1 MDFLKRTWAE
11 IRMDA
16 LAHNFRQIRRKVG
29 PDCKIMAVVKAD
41 GYGHGDR
48 QVAQV
53 FQREGANWFAV
64 SNIEEAMHLR
74 QGGITKPVLILGFT
88 PADRAAQLCAN
99 RISQTVFSLDYAKA
113 LSEQAQKAGVEV
125 DCHIKLDTGMS
136 RLGFLCDPAHFS
148 QSIEQIGETV
158 ALPGLACT
166 GIFTHFACADEANE
180 DSDRFT
186 LEQFSRYQKGVAELE
201 KRGVRFSL
209 HHCCNSAATM
219 RFPQMHL
226 DMVRPGVILYGLN
239 PTPDCA
245 GLMDL
250 VPAMDLK
257 STVAMVKQVGQGAQ
271 VSYGRTYTASNGTV
285 LATVPI
291 GYADGYRRTHSN
303 QAHMAVHGKLAPVVG
318 TVCMDQLMLDVSE
331 VPDLHE
337 GDLVTVFGKDGEAFL
352 PVDELAARNETI
364 HYEMVCLVGKRVPR
378 IYLRGG
384 KPVGQLNYICP

>member
-11 IRMDA
+11 IRLDA

-113 LSEQAQKAGVEV
+113 LSEQAQKAGMEV

-166 GIFTHFACADEANE
+166 GIFYPF
-180 DSDRFT
+180 
-186 LEQFSRYQKGVAELE
+186 
-201 KRGVRFSL
+201 
-209 HHCCNSAATM
+209 
-219 RFPQMHL
+219 
-226 DMVRPGVILYGLN
+226 
-239 PTPDCA
+239 
-245 GLMDL
+245 
-250 VPAMDLK
+250 
-257 STVAMVKQVGQGAQ
+257 
-271 VSYGRTYTASNGTV
+271 
-285 LATVPI
+285 
-291 GYADGYRRTHSN
+291 
-303 QAHMAVHGKLAPVVG
+303 
-318 TVCMDQLMLDVSE
+318 
-331 VPDLHE
+331 
-337 GDLVTVFGKDGEAFL
+337 
-352 PVDELAARNETI
+352 
-364 HYEMVCLVGKRVPR
+364 CL
-378 IYLRGG
+378 
-384 KPVGQLNYICP
+384 C

>member
-1 MDFLKRTWAE
+1 
-11 IRMDA
+11 
-16 LAHNFRQIRRKVG
+16 
-29 PDCKIMAVVKAD
+29 MAVVKAD

-318 TVCMDQLMLDVSE
+318 TVCMDQLMLDVTDIPS
-331 VPDLHE
+331 VRP
-337 GDLVTVFGKDGEAFL
+337 GDQVTVFGRDGDCSVPIEDLAQ
-352 PVDELAARNETI
+352 DEKSI
-364 HYEMVCLVGKRVPR
+364 HYEVMCLIGKRVPR
-378 IYLRGG
+378 VYLQGEEEE
-384 KPVGQLNYICP
+384 